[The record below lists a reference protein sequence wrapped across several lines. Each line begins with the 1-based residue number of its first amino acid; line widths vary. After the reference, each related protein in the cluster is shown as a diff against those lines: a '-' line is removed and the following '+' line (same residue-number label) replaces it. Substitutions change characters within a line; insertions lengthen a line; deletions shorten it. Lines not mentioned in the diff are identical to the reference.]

1 MCIVQSPFGLRCSLR
16 RASDVVR
23 LSPRQIILKRFSE
36 KDQENFPETCVSPT
50 KTQGKKIERIFIR
63 SRFFRRS
70 GSNPGG
76 LEPIEARVGRFLP
89 TQ

>member
-1 MCIVQSPFGLRCSLR
+1 M
-16 RASDVVR
+16 
-23 LSPRQIILKRFSE
+23 LSGREIILKRFSE
-36 KDQENFPETCVSPT
+36 KDQENFPETCVLSM
-50 KTQGKKIERIFIR
+50 KTQGKKIKRIFSR
-63 SRFFRRS
+63 SRFFRKS